1 MLSWEFLARVVFQ
14 IAGPMGIEERFQDAF
29 GIPHDAG
36 NVPGDSGVP
45 GFSLE
50 DQPLLN
56 AVVLC
61 VLGIICIAAYRH
73 FTPMSGQ
80 RSLSYY
86 PDTILCIRYMTP
98 GFFLFIG

>member
-1 MLSWEFLARVVFQ
+1 MTTTGTKKEIVIFIAVITVVG
-14 IAGPMGIEERFQDAF
+14 IAALVAFRIVGPMGIEERFQNAL

-36 NVPGDSGVP
+36 DVPGDSGVS

-50 DQPLLN
+50 GQPLLY

-73 FTPMSGQ
+73 F
-80 RSLSYY
+80 
-86 PDTILCIRYMTP
+86 
-98 GFFLFIG
+98 